1 MQLVNCDK
9 QPYKALKLVLTKL
22 AMVEGDLL
30 LVIDNAD
37 ELINNDN
44 SNF

>member
-1 MQLVNCDK
+1 M
-9 QPYKALKLVLTKL
+9 TKL

-37 ELINNDN
+37 ELIYRDN
-44 SNF
+44 SKF